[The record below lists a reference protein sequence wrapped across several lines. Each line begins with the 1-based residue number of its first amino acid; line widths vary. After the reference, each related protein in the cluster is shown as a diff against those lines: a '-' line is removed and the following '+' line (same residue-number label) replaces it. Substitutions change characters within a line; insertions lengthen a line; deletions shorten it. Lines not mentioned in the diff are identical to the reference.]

1 VRRGEEGRGGVNE
14 CGYTRVQYSTLY
26 SPRAESPEFQRAQ
39 PAAQQLSSSAAQRL
53 SQNYGRLS
61 YTMSDAQPAVAVAP
75 TKSLTA

>member
-1 VRRGEEGRGGVNE
+1 MWIYEG
-14 CGYTRVQYSTLY
+14 TVQYSTLY

-39 PAAQQLSSSAAQRL
+39 PASQQLSSSAAQRL